1 VRDFIEGIENELPGT
16 FVVADMEAGL
26 EHLSWAGGTMR
37 YVDLLLVVVQPT
49 AKVMMTACRTH
60 KLALELAIPR
70 ISFVGNRATSPA
82 DVDRM
87 EAFAAERGC
96 ELLIA
101 IPEDS
106 AVPAADRASMC
117 VLDTSPGSEAVR
129 AISRLAERLE
139 RSSAPAGLGQA
150 MKVTAGPRSPRNGRP
165 TRG

>member
-1 VRDFIEGIENELPGT
+1 MRDFIETIENDLPGT

-26 EHLSWAGGTMR
+26 EHLSWAGGTLR

-49 AKVMMTACRTH
+49 AKVMMTADRTH
-60 KLALELAIPR
+60 NLALELGIPR
-70 ISFVGNRATSPA
+70 IAFLGNRATSPA

-106 AVPAADRASMC
+106 AVPAADRASVC
-117 VLDTSPGSEAVR
+117 VLDTSPDSEAVR
-129 AISRLAERLE
+129 AIARLAERLE
-139 RSSAPAGLGQA
+139 GQIAPAASG
-150 MKVTAGPRSPRNGRP
+150 
-165 TRG
+165 